1 MRGRI
6 LGIEPDGSGVVV
18 SDAGARFRFGAADWR
33 GQRPPSVGAQVDFEA
48 VEEGAR
54 DIYPA
59 IGAMSG
65 LTGGID
71 LDALRQS
78 ASGGKMGDILRRPAA
93 LPAGAAVLSLIAFVL
108 PALSAPELTTSLLD
122 IDRVPA
128 LMGPAAALAGE
139 SGGLGL
145 AESLLVFRFLSPLA
159 AGVLIFLALTQ
170 RPMGP
175 APLVAGGA
183 ALFAGVLPFMIKG
196 AIIDQVQSSAFMG
209 AMVGESLG
217 ALILVGPGA
226 WLSLVAGAM
235 MIASG
240 LGVLKNPLAAKA
252 AA

>member
-18 SDAGARFRFGAADWR
+18 SDAGARFRFGAGDWR
-33 GQRPPSVGAQVDFEA
+33 GQRPPSVGSQVDFDA
-48 VEEGAR
+48 VEDGAR

-65 LTGGID
+65 LSGGID

-78 ASGGKMGDILRRPAA
+78 ASSGKIGDILRRPAA
-93 LPAGAAVLSLIAFVL
+93 LPAGAALLSLVAFVL
-108 PALSAPELTTSLLD
+108 PALSAPELTTALLD

-139 SGGLGL
+139 GGGLGL
-145 AESLLVFRFLSPLA
+145 TESLLILRFVSPVA
-159 AGVLIFLALTQ
+159 AGLLIFLAVTQ

-183 ALFAGVLPFMIKG
+183 ALFAGILPFMVKT
-196 AIIDQVQSSAFMG
+196 AIIDKVQSSAFMG
-209 AMVGESLG
+209 AMVGDSLG
-217 ALILVGPGA
+217 ALIQVGPGA
-226 WLSLVAGAM
+226 WLSLLAGAA
-235 MIASG
+235 MIAFG
-240 LGVLKNPLAAKA
+240 LGVLKNPLAAKTA
-252 AA
+252 A